1 VGLVNHAAI
10 AKNVVIIGCG
20 DYAEIWSEELY
31 QATMDEF
38 DMADMVASL
47 EACGL

>member
-1 VGLVNHAAI
+1 VGHAQLT
-10 AKNVVIIGCG
+10 KNVFIIGCG

-31 QATMDEF
+31 QATMEEL
-38 DMADMVASL
+38 DMAEMVASL